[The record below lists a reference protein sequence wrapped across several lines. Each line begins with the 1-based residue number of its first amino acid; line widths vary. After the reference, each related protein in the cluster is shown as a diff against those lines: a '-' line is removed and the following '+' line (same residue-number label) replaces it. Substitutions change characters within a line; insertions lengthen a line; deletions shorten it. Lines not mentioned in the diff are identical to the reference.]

1 MKHDVGQSGYRRSR
15 TELDKDLFNHKKEEN
30 LSPVHEKS
38 SMIAS

>member
-15 TELDKDLFNHKKEEN
+15 TELDKDLFNQKEEN